1 MGDPKGFLKI
11 DRQPAEYRPVQ
22 ERIHDYQEVIVLR
35 TDERSQEQA
44 SRCMDCSTPFCHWG
58 CPVGNRIPEWN
69 DLVFKGNWERALA
82 LLQATNNFPEFTG
95 RLCPALCEFSCVLG
109 INDAP
114 VTIRENEL
122 AIIEHAFSAGLI
134 KPNPPLVR
142 TGKKVAV
149 VGSGP
154 AGLACADQ
162 LNKAGH
168 SVVVFERDPEV
179 GGILRYGIPDFKLE
193 KHIIDRRVNLM
204 QAEGVEFRTGVNIGV
219 DCEAAELKRDFEAV
233 CLAGGSRQP
242 RDLKIDG
249 RYLRGIYFA
258 MDFLT
263 QANKRVQ
270 GETIPANE
278 LIDAGGK
285 NVVVVGGG
293 DTGADCIGVANRQGA
308 ARVIQIELLPQPPE
322 SRTEA
327 MPWPKF
333 PTILKTSSSHE
344 EGGQREWSVL
354 TKKLIG
360 EDGWVK
366 RFSCVRVEFPVHD
379 ERGFPV
385 ISSMTEI
392 PGTEFEIEADMV
404 ILAVG
409 FAHPEHH
416 GLLQGL
422 GVGLDARGNVKT
434 DKSYMTS
441 VEGVFS
447 AGDMRRG
454 QSLIVWAIAEGR
466 SAARCIDQYLMGETC
481 LPAV

>member
-1 MGDPKGFLKI
+1 MADPKGFLKVN
-11 DRQPAEYRPVQ
+11 RQPAQYRPVQ

-58 CPVGNRIPEWN
+58 CPVGNLIPEWN
-69 DLVFKGNWERALA
+69 DLVFKGNWERAVE

-122 AIIEHAFSAGLI
+122 AIIEHAFNTGLI

-193 KHIIDRRVNLM
+193 KRIIDRRIDLM
-204 QAEGVEFRTGVNIGV
+204 RAEGIEFRMGVNVGV
-219 DCEAAELKRDFEAV
+219 DCEASALKHEFEAV

-249 RYLRGIYFA
+249 RYLKGIYFA
-258 MDFLT
+258 MDYLT
-263 QANKRVQ
+263 QANRRVK
-270 GETIPANE
+270 GETIPADE
-278 LIDAGGK
+278 LIDAKGK

-308 ARVIQIELLPQPPE
+308 ARVVQIELLPQPPE

-354 TKKLIG
+354 TKKLVG

-366 RFSCVRVEFPVHD
+366 KFSCVRVEFPVHD
-379 ERGFPV
+379 ERGFPA

-392 PGTEFEIEADMV
+392 PGTEFEVEADMV

-409 FAHPEHH
+409 FAHPEHN

-422 GVGLDARGNVKT
+422 GVELDARGNVKT
-434 DKSYMTS
+434 DKGYMTS
-441 VEGVFS
+441 MEGVFS

-466 SAARCIDQYLMGETC
+466 RAARCIDQYLMGETC
-481 LPAV
+481 LSAV

>member
-1 MGDPKGFLKI
+1 MGDPKGFLKV
-11 DRQPAEYRPVQ
+11 DRRPTQYRPVQ
-22 ERIHDYQEVIVLR
+22 ERVHDYQEVIVLR

-58 CPVGNRIPEWN
+58 CPVGNLIPEWN
-69 DLVFKGNWERALA
+69 DLIFKGNWERAVE

-122 AIIEHAFSAGLI
+122 AIIEHAFNAGLI
-134 KPNPPLVR
+134 KPNPPSVR

-168 SVVVFERDPEV
+168 SVVVFERDPQV

-193 KHIIDRRVNLM
+193 KRIIDRRINFM
-204 QAEGVEFRTGVNIGV
+204 RAEGIEFRTGINVGV
-219 DCEAAELKRDFEAV
+219 DCEASELSHGFDAV

-249 RYLRGIYFA
+249 RYLKGIHFA
-258 MDFLT
+258 MDYLT
-263 QANKRVQ
+263 QANRRVK
-270 GETIPANE
+270 GEAIPANE
-278 LIDAGGK
+278 LIDAAGK
-285 NVVVVGGG
+285 HVVVVGGG

-308 ARVIQIELLPQPPE
+308 ARVVQIELLPQPPE

-354 TKKLIG
+354 TKKLVG

-366 RFSCVRVEFPVHD
+366 KFSCVRVEFPVRD
-379 ERGFPV
+379 ERGFPA

-409 FAHPEHH
+409 FAHPEHN

-422 GVGLDARGNVKT
+422 GVELDGRGNVKT

-466 SAARCIDQYLMGETC
+466 RAARCIDQYLMGETC